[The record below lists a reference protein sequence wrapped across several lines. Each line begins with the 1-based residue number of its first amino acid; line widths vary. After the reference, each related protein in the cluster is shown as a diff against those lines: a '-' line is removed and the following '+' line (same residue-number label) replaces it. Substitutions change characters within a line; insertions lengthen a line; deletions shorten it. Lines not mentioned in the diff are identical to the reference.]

1 MPWLDTSFLPQS
13 ETPETSKQQHLN
25 LESAGES
32 GSGLGCVCCQ
42 SDKAPQAP
50 LVSEGAIW
58 LGSEQGRQPP
68 AVSSVAW
75 SRAGAAC
82 VLSLPPRDK
91 MTVSGERGGPTMQT
105 DKIRDT
111 NKHSESRGLGP
122 DPLPRVRTVAPSSNS
137 GSVRFTQ
144 YLRTST
150 TSTARWAKDID
161 VKKTAAKELAVE
173 AASANSTCSTRKE
186 EGLSARNRIERTGSG
201 LVGGVAPRPDL
212 HHGTVSRSRAT
223 GVARSTAWLPRFNRV
238 WGVQCARLVPQP

>member
-32 GSGLGCVCCQ
+32 GSGLGCVCSQ

-137 GSVRFTQ
+137 GSVRFISGHQQLQRRDGRKILTSRKRQ
-144 YLRTST
+144 QRNWQSKLRQQTHH
-150 TSTARWAKDID
+150 
-161 VKKTAAKELAVE
+161 VLPGKK
-173 AASANSTCSTRKE
+173 
-186 EGLSARNRIERTGSG
+186 
-201 LVGGVAPRPDL
+201 
-212 HHGTVSRSRAT
+212 RA
-223 GVARSTAWLPRFNRV
+223 
-238 WGVQCARLVPQP
+238 